1 MAEKTITGTGASL
14 VKIGS
19 SSGHT
24 IIDKSGLLRRLHY
37 FDGKFLRAPD
47 LLLEQQALLNQVRIA
62 NRAGGAGVV
71 HGYDCLLSGG
81 ELSIGTGMAIDNAGR
96 ALMLHE
102 DIRVGIA
109 ELIEKSRAALAVEQR
124 VAVVEKADTGGFDD
138 CVLHTEEPPLGVAE
152 SSDLYLITLH
162 HAEAYCGEEDV
173 YGKLCSE
180 ACTTSTERSYI
191 IEGIEVRA
199 TPLELTVPLKQ
210 SQAVALGE
218 AHLRSRVASAYFEQE
233 RRQVAAQISA
243 SGLTSSLWCLGAAAA
258 TGNGVP
264 IAVLGRRGG
273 TTLFLDAWTARR
285 ERMEVPPRHYWAYRM
300 MMRPWKV
307 FLAQILQFQCQL
319 RACLTA
325 TDPEAP
331 CKKLVDFDPC
341 ADTRKV
347 AGKAAEGMR
356 LLLDRMGAVAGRLAE
371 FDESVLAAADFDF
384 AKDLSQLERN
394 YQKLVD
400 VSRIAVPDRLMIN
413 CGIVEV
419 PSAGYLPVNANSTV
433 SVNEQVT
440 RMFGPGVDLRFCV
453 VRPDFVAH
461 ALEEAQHMER
471 ICLLQGLE
479 DAAKKPRVDVLV
491 PNGEIQQLEV
501 ESRGTGY
508 RANIQLRGELFA
520 LGWPRKVL
528 SRLSALRGNE
538 TVEAAEFSSVI
549 SYAATVSRQLPEVS
563 GAARG
568 ERLTSGGFSFY
579 CAAQSGRQ
587 AALQTATLAAARRAA
602 DSVLNLL
609 GEGDT
614 AERLSSGLRIN
625 TNIDALAGSTLVPG
639 TALWLDL
646 KTERNPFEL
655 ATGESTDVRGKCTV
669 VVSRTIN
676 NVNQLTVEERRI
688 SGQLHITQGAAQ
700 KTDTKLVGRLIA
712 DGTWQQVT
720 LADGERSE
728 RSEPVELDEKV
739 IISRAALAGLPPSI
753 SIAIVNP
760 SFFAGLDNV
769 QLLFERS
776 WVSVTESRARVL
788 LRYQSKYTSSGA
800 EKFVAGIATNLAA
813 AEGSEEFVFAEAS
826 LVEDSAV
833 LKPGNEFHSAS
844 LNALSAIGKATDN
857 NGFADRAGKLLFPP
871 PQKLPEELRILA
883 RESWVLFHR
892 RREKTCEQIT
902 VPEVLVRERQ
912 YRIYHIH
919 LPVEIDVDKLAEELA
934 ADADGVI
941 AGFKPKAVTTVAFA
955 PGLAAVETSHGDVR
969 SDWQAAV
976 QVDADTHIGVI
987 ASEGEVI
994 DDGEALA
1001 DARLQRLTDLLAP
1014 VSEPADDLEL
1024 LSINRVPASLAAGE
1038 VDGVIVYFTKAV
1050 ATECHM
1056 VYRLLTSN
1064 PDEMGK
1070 KWEEYKSEDT
1080 SVSLTHFI
1088 RQEGGEV
1095 LSSSPRFESGSET
1108 FYGTGTAA
1116 ELDASWD
1123 LLGDGPV
1130 SRVITMGVE
1139 DTEEQEQITSK
1150 QALRIARVLDNSVDE
1165 SRVSYEVAP
1174 SRLFRAC
1181 PKATI
1186 LIAETQCHDVYFITS
1201 QTDNPSA
1208 ILMRLQELAKNGKI
1222 TAEMLQNGDG
1232 ENAFSH
1238 LQPLDFYLDSDQ
1250 LEKVSVEQFRQK
1262 WLSALGGGSPS
1273 GFTGY
1278 YLTLTDKGHMEE
1290 ELVKQQAEKI
1300 NNLMEVERGM
1310 LLTAVNGSDLGDEV
1324 VEFPVQCPALTV
1336 VLFPIKPLRLAEAI
1350 ESVALVRGSETGDS
1364 TEPVLSMELANIV
1377 RFDSNNEL
1385 IRDELFAA
1393 AIERLDSSDT
1403 KIKTLEQISMDGT
1416 AGEKDEARAKAL
1428 LKVLKE
1434 EGLANRNAKVVVR
1447 EANAKEKVEIVRSS
1461 FVLDRGIVLK

>member
-1 MAEKTITGTGASL
+1 MAEKTITGTSL

-19 SSGHT
+19 SSGHA

-71 HGYDCLLSGG
+71 HGYDCLQSGG
-81 ELSIGTGMAIDNAGR
+81 ELSIGAGMAIDNAGR

-109 ELIEKSRAALAVEQR
+109 ELIEKSRAALAAELR
-124 VAVVEKADTGGFDD
+124 VATVEKTDTGGFDD

-199 TPLELTVPLKQ
+199 APLELTVPLKQ

-285 ERMEVPPRHYWAYRM
+285 ERMEAPPRHYWAYRM

-307 FLAQILQFQCQL
+307 FLAQVLQFQCQL

-400 VSRIAVPDRLMIN
+400 VSRIEVPDRLMIN

-508 RANIQLRGELFA
+508 QAKIQLRGELFA

-528 SRLSALRGNE
+528 NRLSALRGNE
-538 TVEAAEFSSVI
+538 TADAAEFSRAI
-549 SYAATVSRQLPEVS
+549 SYAARQLPEVS

-579 CAAQSGRQ
+579 CAAQSGRR

-609 GEGDT
+609 GEGDS
-614 AERLSSGLRIN
+614 AGRLSSGLRIN

-753 SIAIVNP
+753 SIAVVNP

-776 WVSVTESRARVL
+776 WVSGTESRARVL

-800 EKFVAGIATNLAA
+800 EKFVAGMAANLAA
-813 AEGSEEFVFAEAS
+813 AEGTEEFVFAEAS
-826 LVEDSAV
+826 LIEDSAV
-833 LKPGNEFHSAS
+833 LKPGSEFHSAS

-892 RREKTCEQIT
+892 RREKTCEQIA

-912 YRIYHIH
+912 YRVYHIH
-919 LPVEIDVDKLAEELA
+919 LPVEIDVDKLAEALA

-976 QVDADTHIGVI
+976 QVDADMHIGLI

-1014 VSEPADDLEL
+1014 VSEPADELEL
-1024 LSINRVPASLAAGE
+1024 LSINHVPASLAAGE

-1050 ATECHM
+1050 ATECHAT
-1056 VYRLLTSN
+1056 YRLVTDSL
-1064 PDEMGK
+1064 
-1070 KWEEYKSEDT
+1070 DT
-1080 SVSLTHFI
+1080 FQGRLSVFLQSDSDASLAEFLKDF
-1088 RQEGGEV
+1088 GGQT
-1095 LSSSPRFESGSET
+1095 LSTSPRFQGGSDD
-1108 FYGTGTAA
+1108 FYGAGEADQ
-1116 ELDASWD
+1116 LHASWD
-1123 LLGDGPV
+1123 LAGDGPV
-1130 SRVITMGVE
+1130 SRAITLAAE
-1139 DTEEQEQITSK
+1139 ETEEQQQLTRA
-1150 QALRIARVLDNSVDE
+1150 QALRIAGVLNSNINAEAVD
-1165 SRVSYEVAP
+1165 YFPAP
-1174 SRLFRAC
+1174 PRLFPAC

-1186 LIAETQCHDVYFITS
+1186 LVAEIQCHDVYLYTPP
-1201 QTDNPSA
+1201 TEDP
-1208 ILMRLQELAKNGKI
+1208 LETLQELQKIAGSQGI
-1222 TAEMLQNGDG
+1222 TAEMLNNSER
-1232 ENAFSH
+1232 ENMFSH
-1238 LQPLDFYLDSDQ
+1238 LQPLDFYRDVGQIEELS
-1250 LEKVSVEQFRQK
+1250 KKQFLLK
-1262 WLSALGGGSPS
+1262 WQSELNGTPPS
-1273 GFTGY
+1273 SFTGY
-1278 YLTLTDKGHMEE
+1278 YLAVARAGGTEAETAANL
-1290 ELVKQQAEKI
+1290 ELAKLQAKRI
-1300 NNLMEVERGM
+1300 NGLMGINSEV
-1310 LLTAVNGSDLGDEV
+1310 LIAVTNSQE
-1324 VEFPVQCPALTV
+1324 VEFPVNCRALTIALLPMKLFRASTLTERVALARGDEGETGEPALS
-1336 VLFPIKPLRLAEAI
+1336 L
-1350 ESVALVRGSETGDS
+1350 
-1364 TEPVLSMELANIV
+1364 ELARSI
-1377 RFDSNNEL
+1377 RFDSDNEL
-1385 IRDELFAA
+1385 IRDELFSAA
-1393 AIERLDSSDT
+1393 VESFGSSDT
-1403 KIKTLEQISMDGT
+1403 KIKTLELVSMEGT
-1416 AGEKDEARAKAL
+1416 ASEKDEARAKAL
-1428 LKVLKE
+1428 LKVLKD
-1434 EGLANRNAKVVVR
+1434 EGVANRNAKVVVR
-1447 EANAKEKVEIVRSS
+1447 EADAREKVEIVRSG
-1461 FVLDRGIVLK
+1461 FVLDHGIVLK